1 MGLSSNVL
9 WHQTNKKGLLSIL
22 RSGKLYFSYSLEN
35 LLASEKFKGI
45 AFPMISLSDLPL
57 SEFGEGKWAYGNYAI
72 GLSRDWGMKKGF
84 NPVCYCHQGS
94 DYLQKMLDKLNS
106 SVVTGDVTLL
116 EEALFP
122 FAYMKLV
129 EGPLP
134 RRHFAKYRFYD
145 EKEIRLVPYKESIV
159 GFAPFLI
166 DDQYDKYK
174 KDKGNSLLG
183 TLGVDFMYSDI
194 RYILVENE
202 KGRKQ
207 VQLLLSNRN
216 ADINQIV
223 ILTKQEVLGDIVGN
237 NHNEE
242 LPIIM
247 HNSFSVSDLAK
258 KVAEDYFNKNR
269 GR

>member
-9 WHQTNKKGLLSIL
+9 WHQTNKKGLMSIL
-22 RSGKLYFSYSLEN
+22 KSRKLYFSYSLEN
-35 LLASEKFKGI
+35 LLASDKFKGI
-45 AFPMISLSDLPL
+45 AFPMVSLSDLPL
-57 SEFGEGKWAYGNYAI
+57 SEFGDGKWAYGNYAI
-72 GLSRDWGMKKGF
+72 GLSRDWGVKNGF

-94 DYLQKMLDKLNS
+94 DYLRKMLDRLNS
-106 SVVTGDVTLL
+106 SVVAGDVILL
-116 EEALFP
+116 EKALFP

-134 RRHFAKYRFYD
+134 RKRFAKYRFYD
-145 EKEIRLVPYKESIV
+145 EKEIRLVPDKESIV

-166 DDQYDKYK
+166 DDQYDTYK

-183 TLGVDFMYSDI
+183 TLGVDFLYSDI

-202 KGRKQ
+202 KGRNQ
-207 VQLLLSNRN
+207 VQVLLSNRD

-242 LPIIM
+242 LPMIA
-247 HNSFSVSDLAK
+247 HNSFSVSDIAK
-258 KVAEDYFNKNR
+258 KVAEEYFNNKLK
-269 GR
+269 